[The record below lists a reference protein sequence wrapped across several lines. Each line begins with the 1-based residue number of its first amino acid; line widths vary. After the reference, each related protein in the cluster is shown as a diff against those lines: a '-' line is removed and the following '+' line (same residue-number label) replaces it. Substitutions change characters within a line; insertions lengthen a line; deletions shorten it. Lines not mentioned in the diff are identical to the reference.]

1 MSDREAEILE
11 RCGLSGIA
19 TPHCTTA
26 EDVELYA
33 ARGFA
38 AIGIWLHK
46 LERGTVDGFWI
57 PEETIPDQVVG
68 DAAERVRASG
78 LAVSHL
84 ILTGFY
90 TAPPYEQR
98 IAHTLH
104 AMDVAAA
111 LEAGCV
117 VVAPGRREG
126 RSYAE
131 TRDLAARALTEVL
144 EQTTRANV
152 RIALE
157 PIIAWQS
164 DYLNTLGEAVE
175 LVELVDHP
183 GLGVYVDSF
192 HLWRTGTMLEDIERA
207 GPRIF
212 GMHLNDAADGDDHAN
227 RLPGEGDLPLVEIV
241 RAIEATG
248 YEGTYDNEYM
258 YDAALIESD
267 PAFAPEAVVDRCART
282 LVDVLSEAG
291 IRPRATA
298 T

>member
-1 MSDREAEILE
+1 MSEREILE

-19 TPHCTTA
+19 TPLCTTA
-26 EDVELYA
+26 EDVDLYA
-33 ARGFA
+33 GRGFA

-57 PEETIPDQVVG
+57 PEQTIPHDVVSG
-68 DAAERVRASG
+68 VAERVRASG
-78 LAVSHL
+78 LNVSHL

-111 LEAGCV
+111 LAADCV

-131 TRDLAARALTEVL
+131 TRDLAARALTQVFE
-144 EQTTRANV
+144 TTTQSDV
-152 RIALE
+152 RIAVE

-164 DYLNTLGEAVE
+164 DYLNTLAEAVE

-183 GLGVYVDSF
+183 RIGVYVDSF
-192 HLWRTGTMLEDIERA
+192 HLWRTGTLLEDIADA

-212 GMHLNDAADGDDHAN
+212 GMHLNDAVEGDDHAN
-227 RLPGEGDLPLVEIV
+227 RLPGDGELPLVEIV
-241 RAIEATG
+241 QAVEATG
-248 YEGTYDNEYM
+248 YAGTYDNEYM
-258 YDAALIESD
+258 YDASLIGSD
-267 PAFAPEAVVDRCART
+267 PAFAPDAVVDRCARAM
-282 LVDVLSEAG
+282 VEVLREAG
-291 IRPRATA
+291 IRPRVAAT
-298 T
+298 

>member
-1 MSDREAEILE
+1 MSEREILE

-19 TPHCTTA
+19 TPRCTTA
-26 EDVELYA
+26 EDIELYS

-57 PEETIPDQVVG
+57 PEERIPDGVVA
-68 DAAERVRASG
+68 DAAEHVRSSG

-84 ILTGFY
+84 VLTGFY
-90 TAPPYEQR
+90 TLPPYEQR

-104 AMDVAAA
+104 AIDVAAA
-111 LEAGCV
+111 LNADCV

-144 EQTTRANV
+144 ENTTRSDV

-175 LVELVDHP
+175 LAELVDHP
-183 GLGVYVDSF
+183 GVGVYVDSF
-192 HLWRTGTMLEDIERA
+192 HLWRTGTMLEDVERA
-207 GPRIF
+207 GARIF
-212 GMHLNDAADGDDHAN
+212 GVHLNDAADGDDHAN
-227 RLPGEGDLPLVEIV
+227 RLPGEGNLPLLEIV
-241 RAIEATG
+241 QAIEATG

-258 YDAALIESD
+258 YDAALIGSD
-267 PAFAPEAVVDRCART
+267 PAFAPEAVVDRCAGAM
-282 LVDVLSEAG
+282 VDVLSEAG
-291 IRPRATA
+291 IRPRANA
-298 T
+298 